1 MRGDGDSASARV
13 ETVVRGRTEGVTGW
27 GQQVGHGLR
36 LSLRLH
42 TYQARM
48 IRSGL
53 EVDLAHLFL

>member
-1 MRGDGDSASARV
+1 MRRDGNSASARV
-13 ETVVRGRTEGVTGW
+13 EMVVRGRTEGITGW

-42 TYQARM
+42 TDQTRTV
-48 IRSGL
+48 RLGL